1 MKAARLVG
9 PRQFE
14 ILDTPMPTINEGEV
28 LVKIEHLSICGSDLL
43 TYDKVFPEEQY
54 PLRIGLPCHEVSGVV
69 AESADDSI
77 QKGQRVVALAYGGSL
92 MEYIAC
98 PANRCVVVPDHV
110 KPELAVLCQ
119 PVGTVLYAV
128 QKLGSLIDKSVVI
141 IGQGPIGIGFT
152 ELVGRAGTSQV
163 IVTDVVQ
170 HRIDLALAH
179 GATHG
184 INAAKEDVVE
194 RVKEITGGKLADIVI
209 EACGLPETC
218 NLVFDLVRVQGTA
231 VIFGMP
237 HGEPVFP
244 FNWATMYSKLPNII
258 VTNSARAG
266 EVYPSVVQM
275 VDLISKG
282 RLDLS
287 YMISHHVPFNDVSR
301 AYEMFSNR
309 TDNSMKVLIDL

>member
-14 ILDTPMPTINEGEV
+14 ILDTPTPTINQGEV
-28 LVKIEHLSICGSDLL
+28 LVRIENLSICGSDLL

-54 PLRIGLPCHEVSGVV
+54 PLRIGLPCHEVSGVIE
-69 AESADDSI
+69 ESADDRI
-77 QKGQRVVALAYGGSL
+77 KKGQRVVALAYGGSL
-92 MEYIAC
+92 MEYISC
-98 PANRCVVVPDHV
+98 PADRVVVVPEHV

-128 QKLGSLIDKSVVI
+128 QKLGSVVGKSVVI
-141 IGQGPIGIGFT
+141 VGQGPIGMGFT
-152 ELVGRAGTSQV
+152 ELLSRAGTSQV

-184 INAAKEDVVE
+184 INATKEDVAE
-194 RVKEITGGKLADIVI
+194 RVKEITGGKLADIVV

-218 NLVFDLVRVQGTA
+218 NQVFDLVRVQGTV

-244 FNWATMYSKLPNII
+244 FQWATMYSKLPNII

-266 EVYPSVVQM
+266 EVYPAVVTM

-287 YMISHHVPFNDVSR
+287 YMISHRIPFNDVGK
-301 AYEMFSNR
+301 AYELFSNR
-309 TDNSMKVLIDL
+309 TDNSMKVLINL